1 MFLTGR
7 SGYRGTGQFA
17 EGSFLALFSH
27 TAGGEIRACVRYV
40 KMRQS
45 GHYMVGD
52 MYIKSDRARAAD
64 DPGPWVGHPYPE
76 HYKPYM
82 KDGEY
87 RVYVEGTYGNN
98 GLTIDVTKYP
108 GLWEILHPLPVE
120 LTVMKWKDKQGWNS
134 AGSEGPSIRQ
144 WAIDNIKAL
153 RRPFMGDID
162 LSEKARREKTAEL
175 NSNVK
180 TREELEAAHGKDNVW
195 DTQELQ
201 RDFTVEG
208 FLAPYVG
215 VIRKSDG
222 QRGML
227 SFQHHPRLYWGFQPR

>member
-40 KMRQS
+40 KMRQIGHFMS
-45 GHYMVGD
+45 GNLYV
-52 MYIKSDRARAAD
+52 KSDRAKAVN
-64 DPGPWVGHPYPE
+64 DPGPPAFYPPTTWTPYI
-76 HYKPYM
+76 

-87 RVYVEGTYGNN
+87 RIYVEGTYGDN

-120 LTVMKWKDKQGWNS
+120 LTVMKWKDTQGWNS
-134 AGSEGPSIRQ
+134 AGSEGPSIKQ
-144 WAIDNIKAL
+144 WATNNIKAL

-162 LSEKARREKTAEL
+162 LSDKARREKVQEL
-175 NSNVK
+175 NSNAK
-180 TREELEAAHGKDNVW
+180 TREELEALYGKDNVW
-195 DTQELQ
+195 DVQEMQ
-201 RDFTVEG
+201 RDFDVSG

-215 VIRKSDG
+215 VTRKSDG
-222 QRGML
+222 KPGVL
-227 SFQHHPRLYWGFQPR
+227 SFQHHPRFYWGFQSR